1 MNIIERC
8 VFNSNYNSNIYE
20 YLRSFAGNKTMKH
33 ILTQLLIKT
42 LSLGN
47 AVNAL
52 TAGTCRQALS
62 LSTSLLYESDN
73 ILQLLNTLYYN
84 DNDYTLIMNDITS
97 LYVKSVASIQRIIA
111 YMDVNDFISI
121 SGNAEHMFFIE
132 DTILTSYTTAL
143 SFSLINIFIRNNN
156 TVYTSDSNDIVFKYI
171 QFNETALYALND
183 VVTVG
188 IKYEQAEMANVKGMG
203 FVLYKTY
210 PLVSVVKDNNIYGD
224 VYIGMNVVLEG
235 GVNVDR
241 HYMLWDKIEIVYN
254 RSALGVNV
262 SYCYLVKDGK
272 LTNENVYAVVNDNM
286 NTLSCYVECIG
297 DVIISVDDIIININ
311 DDNMCWWVYVLI
323 TIVIGVVIGGVIAFM
338 FNWKRFNFEKEDEL
352 LPIVDNS

>member
-1 MNIIERC
+1 
-8 VFNSNYNSNIYE
+8 
-20 YLRSFAGNKTMKH
+20 
-33 ILTQLLIKT
+33 
-42 LSLGN
+42 
-47 AVNAL
+47 
-52 TAGTCRQALS
+52 
-62 LSTSLLYESDN
+62 
-73 ILQLLNTLYYN
+73 
-84 DNDYTLIMNDITS
+84 
-97 LYVKSVASIQRIIA
+97 
-111 YMDVNDFISI
+111 
-121 SGNAEHMFFIE
+121 
-132 DTILTSYTTAL
+132 
-143 SFSLINIFIRNNN
+143 
-156 TVYTSDSNDIVFKYI
+156 
-171 QFNETALYALND
+171 
-183 VVTVG
+183 
-188 IKYEQAEMANVKGMG
+188 
-203 FVLYKTY
+203 
-210 PLVSVVKDNNIYGD
+210 LVSVVKDNNIYGD